1 MKAEYLILNE
11 FFKQFKIGKELNNFL
26 KSIQKRA
33 TRKRSIA
40 KEFTRYGINRACRVL
55 RLSKSVYY
63 HKHLVKDD
71 GHIEQALQKSP
82 KTSRRRIS
90 KSIYI

>member
-33 TRKRSIA
+33 TPENA
-40 KEFTRYGINRACRVL
+40 
-55 RLSKSVYY
+55 
-63 HKHLVKDD
+63 
-71 GHIEQALQKSP
+71 
-82 KTSRRRIS
+82 RR
-90 KSIYI
+90 